1 MTHRTHPPG
10 QQRRAV
16 MQWIGGASALGALT
30 PLLPAGAQTTN
41 AASPNAATAT
51 AAANTAV
58 AGNAPAP
65 RFAYVGTYTSGAP
78 GGTAGGPASKGIHV
92 LAIGDGAWAPVQTVA
107 SANPSFLA
115 VHPSQR
121 FLYAINEI
129 ESYQGL
135 PTGTAEAY
143 AIDARDGRLTLLN
156 RQPLSLSGVTPAH
169 LAVSPDGRT
178 LAVALY
184 GGGAYNVLPIEADGK
199 LGKVSG
205 IEKETGSGPD
215 AQRQESPHP
224 HMVQFDASG
233 QYLLATDLGTD
244 RINVFTLAD
253 GKLALQGRTAVSP
266 GSGPRHL
273 ALHPSQRFVY
283 LVNELDATVACFG
296 YDAASGKLGEQRQR
310 ISTVPEGFSG
320 QKNAAALVMHPSGQF
335 LYASN
340 RRLQSEHPLADSIAA
355 LRIDAGNGA
364 LTPLQHWSEGLR
376 FPRALAVAPNG
387 GHLCA
392 LSQKGDSILRLRIDA
407 TTGKLDQPVQVAQ
420 VPTPVC
426 LVFA

>member
-1 MTHRTHPPG
+1 MTHSPSQAG

-16 MQWIGGASALGALT
+16 MQWIGSASALGALT
-30 PLLPAGAQTTN
+30 PLLPAGAQTP
-41 AASPNAATAT
+41 AAGATAT
-51 AAANTAV
+51 NTA
-58 AGNAPAP
+58 AGNAPVP
-65 RFAYVGTYTSGAP
+65 RFAYVGTYTSDAP
-78 GGTAGGPASKGIHV
+78 GGTAGGPASKGIYV
-92 LAIGDGAWAPVQTVA
+92 LAIKDGGWTQVQSVA

-129 ESYQGL
+129 DTYQGL

-143 AIDARDGRLTLLN
+143 AIDANDGRLTLLN
-156 RQPLSLSGVTPAH
+156 REPLSLSGVIPAH
-169 LAVSPDGRT
+169 LAVSPDGRA

-184 GGGAYNVLPIEADGK
+184 GGGAYNVLPIGADGK

-205 IEKETGSGPD
+205 IEKETGAGPD
-215 AQRQESPHP
+215 TERQESPHP
-224 HMVQFDASG
+224 HMVLFDASG
-233 QYLLATDLGTD
+233 QRLLATDLGTD
-244 RINVFTLAD
+244 RINVFTLDD
-253 GKLALQGRTAVSP
+253 GKLGVLGRTSVSP

-296 YDAASGKLGEQRQR
+296 YDAASGKVGEQRQR
-310 ISTVPEGFSG
+310 VSTLPEGYSG
-320 QKNAAALVMHPSGQF
+320 QKSSAALVMHPSGQF

-340 RRLQSEHPLADSIAA
+340 RRLKSDHPTADSIAA
-355 LRIDAGNGA
+355 FRIDASSGT

-376 FPRALAVAPNG
+376 FPRALAMAPG
-387 GHLCA
+387 GSHLYA
-392 LSQKGDSILRLRIDA
+392 LSQKGDTILRLRIDPA
-407 TTGKLDQPVQVAQ
+407 SGKLDQPVQVAQ